1 MNSIK
6 SLMQPSIV
14 YLQEKQVKKGY
25 SKKGRITD
33 MNTFNFSVPQDITV
47 GKGSLAKLP
56 EIAKKLGGSHAFIIS
71 GPHLAKM
78 GLVEKAADY
87 LKMVDIKTDAFTE
100 IEANPSVATVEKA
113 TEKFKE
119 SGADFIVA
127 FGGGSPMDVAKAVG
141 VVAKYG
147 GSITEYEGAHKVP
160 GPIIPLIAIPTTA
173 GTGSEVTAFSVITDH
188 SRDYKL
194 TVFSYELLPAYAILD
209 AELITTAPASVA
221 AACGIDAFIHA
232 EEAYISTAASPFSDA
247 MAEKAMALIGK
258 NIRRFV
264 ANRGD
269 MEAAEAMMV
278 GSLFAGIAFSFA
290 RLGNVHAMSHPVSAF
305 FDVPHGVANA
315 VLLPVVAEYNAL
327 ADHGRYLT
335 IYNDISPVPAYTDD
349 FEPMMLVDAIHSLCA
364 DIGIPENLT
373 IAINQASKTGEV
385 TREEIE
391 SKIEAMAVDAM
402 KSGNIA
408 VNPRSSRQCDI
419 EMLYKKA
426 L

>member
-1 MNSIK
+1 MNEFS
-6 SLMQPSIV
+6 
-14 YLQEKQVKKGY
+14 
-25 SKKGRITD
+25 
-33 MNTFNFSVPQDITV
+33 FSVPQNITV

-56 EIAKKLGGSHAFIIS
+56 EVAKKSGGSHAFLMS

-78 GLVEKAADY
+78 GLVEKAAES
-87 LKMVDIKTDAFTE
+87 LKVAGIAVDTFTD
-100 IEANPSVATVEKA
+100 IEGNPSVETVDKA
-113 TEKFKE
+113 TAAFKE

-141 VVAKYG
+141 VTAKYG

-194 TVFSYELLPAYAILD
+194 TVFSYEILPAYAILD
-209 AELITTAPASVA
+209 AELLTTAPASVA

-247 MAEKAMALIGK
+247 MAEKAMSLIGK

-269 MEAAEAMMV
+269 IEAAEAMLV

-315 VLLPVVAEYNAL
+315 VVLPVIAEYNAL

-335 IYNDISPVPAYTDD
+335 IYNDISPVPAYEEE
-349 FEPMMLVDAIHSLCA
+349 FEPLMLVDAIRELCEE
-364 DIGIPENLT
+364 IGIPANLT
-373 IAINQASKTGEV
+373 EAINNASKTGPV
-385 TREEIE
+385 STEEIE

-419 EMLYKKA
+419 EMLYRKA

>member
-1 MNSIK
+1 MNEFS
-6 SLMQPSIV
+6 
-14 YLQEKQVKKGY
+14 
-25 SKKGRITD
+25 
-33 MNTFNFSVPQDITV
+33 FSVPQNITV

-56 EIAKKLGGSHAFIIS
+56 EVAKKSGGSHAFLMS

-78 GLVEKAADY
+78 GLVEKAAES
-87 LKMVDIKTDAFTE
+87 LKVAGIAVDTFTE
-100 IEANPSVATVEKA
+100 IEGNPSVETVDKA
-113 TEKFKE
+113 TAAFKE

-141 VVAKYG
+141 VTAKYG

-194 TVFSYELLPAYAILD
+194 TVFSYEILPAYAILD
-209 AELITTAPASVA
+209 AELLTTASASVA

-247 MAEKAMALIGK
+247 MAEKAMSLIGK

-269 MEAAEAMMV
+269 IEAAEAMLV

-315 VLLPVVAEYNAL
+315 VLLPVIAEYNAL

-335 IYNDISPVPAYTDD
+335 IYNDISPVPAYEEE
-349 FEPMMLVDAIHSLCA
+349 FEPLMLVDAIRELCGE
-364 DIGIPENLT
+364 IGIPANLT
-373 IAINQASKTGEV
+373 EAINNASKTGTV
-385 TREEIE
+385 SAEEIE

-419 EMLYKKA
+419 EMLYRKA

>member
-1 MNSIK
+1 MNEFS
-6 SLMQPSIV
+6 
-14 YLQEKQVKKGY
+14 
-25 SKKGRITD
+25 
-33 MNTFNFSVPQDITV
+33 FSVPQNITV

-56 EIAKKLGGSHAFIIS
+56 EVAKKLGGSHAFLMS

-78 GLVEKAADY
+78 GLVEKAAES
-87 LKMVDIKTDAFTE
+87 LKGAGIEVDTFTE
-100 IEANPSVATVEKA
+100 IEGNPSVETVEKA
-113 TEKFKE
+113 TAAFKE
-119 SGADFIVA
+119 AGADFIVA

-141 VVAKYG
+141 VTAKYG

-194 TVFSYELLPAYAILD
+194 TVFSYEILPAYAILD
-209 AELITTAPASVA
+209 AELLTTAPASVA

-247 MAEKAMALIGK
+247 MAEKAMNLIGK

-269 MEAAEAMMV
+269 IEAAEAMLV

-315 VLLPVVAEYNAL
+315 VLLPVIAEYNAL

-335 IYNDISPVPAYTDD
+335 IYNDISPVPAYEEE
-349 FEPMMLVDAIHSLCA
+349 FEPLMLADAIRELCEA
-364 DIGIPENLT
+364 IGIPANLT
-373 IAINQASKTGEV
+373 EAINNASKTGPV
-385 TREEIE
+385 STEEIE

-419 EMLYKKA
+419 EMLYRKA

>member
-1 MNSIK
+1 
-6 SLMQPSIV
+6 
-14 YLQEKQVKKGY
+14 
-25 SKKGRITD
+25 

-87 LKMVDIKTDAFTE
+87 LKTVDIKTDAFTE

-419 EMLYKKA
+419 EISEKMDGKL
-426 L
+426 

>member
-1 MNSIK
+1 
-6 SLMQPSIV
+6 
-14 YLQEKQVKKGY
+14 
-25 SKKGRITD
+25 

-56 EIAKKLGGSHAFIIS
+56 EIAMKLGGSHAFIIS

-87 LKMVDIKTDAFTE
+87 LKTVDIKTDAFTE

-160 GPIIPLIAIPTTA
+160 GSIIPLIAIPTTA

-247 MAEKAMALIGK
+247 MAEKAMALIGN

>member
-1 MNSIK
+1 MNEFS
-6 SLMQPSIV
+6 
-14 YLQEKQVKKGY
+14 
-25 SKKGRITD
+25 
-33 MNTFNFSVPQDITV
+33 FSVPQNITV

-56 EIAKKLGGSHAFIIS
+56 EVAKKSGGSHAFLMS

-78 GLVEKAADY
+78 GLVEKAAES
-87 LKMVDIKTDAFTE
+87 LKVAGIAVDTFTD
-100 IEANPSVATVEKA
+100 IEGNPSVETVDKA
-113 TEKFKE
+113 TAAFKE

-141 VVAKYG
+141 VTAKYG

-194 TVFSYELLPAYAILD
+194 TVFSYEILPAYAILD
-209 AELITTAPASVA
+209 AELLTTAPASVA

-247 MAEKAMALIGK
+247 MAEKAMSLIGK

-269 MEAAEAMMV
+269 IEAAEAMLV
-278 GSLFAGIAFSFA
+278 GSLFA

-315 VLLPVVAEYNAL
+315 VLLPVIAEYNAL

-335 IYNDISPVPAYTDD
+335 IYNDISPVPAYEEE
-349 FEPMMLVDAIHSLCA
+349 FEPLMLVDAIRELCGE
-364 DIGIPENLT
+364 IGIPANLT
-373 IAINQASKTGEV
+373 EAINNASKTGPV
-385 TREEIE
+385 SAEEIE

-408 VNPRSSRQCDI
+408 VNPRSSRQCDT
-419 EMLYKKA
+419 EMLYRKA

>member
-1 MNSIK
+1 
-6 SLMQPSIV
+6 
-14 YLQEKQVKKGY
+14 
-25 SKKGRITD
+25 
-33 MNTFNFSVPQDITV
+33 
-47 GKGSLAKLP
+47 
-56 EIAKKLGGSHAFIIS
+56 
-71 GPHLAKM
+71 
-78 GLVEKAADY
+78 
-87 LKMVDIKTDAFTE
+87 
-100 IEANPSVATVEKA
+100 
-113 TEKFKE
+113 
-119 SGADFIVA
+119 
-127 FGGGSPMDVAKAVG
+127 
-141 VVAKYG
+141 
-147 GSITEYEGAHKVP
+147 
-160 GPIIPLIAIPTTA
+160 
-173 GTGSEVTAFSVITDH
+173 
-188 SRDYKL
+188 
-194 TVFSYELLPAYAILD
+194 
-209 AELITTAPASVA
+209 
-221 AACGIDAFIHA
+221 
-232 EEAYISTAASPFSDA
+232 

-385 TREEIE
+385 TRKEIE

>member
-1 MNSIK
+1 
-6 SLMQPSIV
+6 
-14 YLQEKQVKKGY
+14 
-25 SKKGRITD
+25 

-87 LKMVDIKTDAFTE
+87 LKTVDIKTDAFTE

-419 EMLYKKA
+419 EMLYKTA

>member
-1 MNSIK
+1 
-6 SLMQPSIV
+6 
-14 YLQEKQVKKGY
+14 
-25 SKKGRITD
+25 

-87 LKMVDIKTDAFTE
+87 LKTVDIKTDAFTE

-391 SKIEAMAVDAM
+391 SKITDNT
-402 KSGNIA
+402 KISGDLEKGKTVKVKYENE
-408 VNPRSSRQCDI
+408 NMENLKLQSI
-419 EMLYKKA
+419 ETIEN
-426 L
+426 

>member
-1 MNSIK
+1 MSERKIFGTLSERKGKNKMNPFEFSIP
-6 SLMQPSIV
+6 QNIIV
-14 YLQEKQVKKGY
+14 GA
-25 SKKGRITD
+25 GT
-33 MNTFNFSVPQDITV
+33 
-47 GKGSLAKLP
+47 LAKLP
-56 EIAKKLGGSHAFIIS
+56 ECAKKMGGTHAMILS
-71 GPHLAKM
+71 GPTLKKM
-78 GLVEKAADY
+78 GVVDKAADS
-87 LKMVDIKTDAFTE
+87 LKAAGIAADIFTD
-100 IEANPSVATVEKA
+100 IEANPSVTTVEKA
-113 TEKFKE
+113 TESYLA
-119 SGADFIVA
+119 SGADFLVA
-127 FGGGSPMDVAKAVG
+127 LGGGSPMDVAKAVG

-160 GPIIPLIAIPTTA
+160 GKIIPLVALPTTA

-209 AELITTAPASVA
+209 ADLITTAPASVA

-247 MAEKAMALIGK
+247 MAEKAMELIGE

-264 ANRGD
+264 ANRTD
-269 MEAAEAMMV
+269 VEAAEAMMV

-327 ADHGRYLT
+327 ADHGRYYK
-335 IYNDISPVPAYTDD
+335 IYNYISEIPAYEDE
-349 FEPMMLVDAIHSLCA
+349 FEPMMLVDAIRSLCKA
-364 DIGIPENLT
+364 IGIPANLT
-373 IAINQASKTGEV
+373 EAINQAGKTGSIS
-385 TREEIE
+385 RETIE
-391 SKIEAMAVDAM
+391 EKIEAMAADAM

-419 EMLYKKA
+419 EMLYRKA

>member
-209 AELITTAPASVA
+209 EELITTAPASVA

-335 IYNDISPVPAYTDD
+335 IYNDISPIPAYSDD

>member
-1 MNSIK
+1 
-6 SLMQPSIV
+6 
-14 YLQEKQVKKGY
+14 
-25 SKKGRITD
+25 

-87 LKMVDIKTDAFTE
+87 LKTVDIKTDAFTE

-119 SGADFIVA
+119 SDADFIVA

-349 FEPMMLVDAIHSLCA
+349 FEPVMLVDAIHSLCA

>member
-1 MNSIK
+1 MNEFS
-6 SLMQPSIV
+6 
-14 YLQEKQVKKGY
+14 
-25 SKKGRITD
+25 
-33 MNTFNFSVPQDITV
+33 FSVPQNITV

-56 EIAKKLGGSHAFIIS
+56 EVAKKSGGSHAFLMS

-78 GLVEKAADY
+78 GLVEKAAES
-87 LKMVDIKTDAFTE
+87 LKVAGIAVDTYTD
-100 IEANPSVATVEKA
+100 IEGNPSVETVDKA
-113 TEKFKE
+113 TAAFKE

-141 VVAKYG
+141 VTAKYG

-194 TVFSYELLPAYAILD
+194 TVFSYEILPAYAILD
-209 AELITTAPASVA
+209 AELLTTAPASVA

-247 MAEKAMALIGK
+247 MAEKAMSLIGK

-269 MEAAEAMMV
+269 IEAAEAMLV

-315 VLLPVVAEYNAL
+315 VLLPVIAEYNAL

-335 IYNDISPVPAYTDD
+335 IYNDISPVPAYEEE
-349 FEPMMLVDAIHSLCA
+349 FEPLMLVDAIRELCGE
-364 DIGIPENLT
+364 IGIPANLT
-373 IAINQASKTGEV
+373 EAINNASKTGPV
-385 TREEIE
+385 SAEEIE

-419 EMLYKKA
+419 EMLYRKA